1 MMRIIFSV
9 AMLTLCSGC
18 GTILAHVD
26 GSVTGP
32 YSGVRCDSHLIASVG
47 KEHDMPVFPWIIPLS
62 IFDLPLSLATDTLLL
77 PYDLTQPV
85 TSPNSDAKK

>member
-1 MMRIIFSV
+1 MRIIFIA

-32 YSGVRCDSHLIASVG
+32 YSGIRVDSHMIASVG
-47 KEHDMPVFPWIIPLS
+47 KEHDMPVFPWIIPFC
-62 IFDLPLSLATDTLLL
+62 IFDLPLSAVSDTLVL
-77 PYDLTQPV
+77 PYDLSQPFS
-85 TSPNSDAKK
+85 SPDSDAKK

>member
-32 YSGVRCDSHLIASVG
+32 YSGVRLDSHLIASVG

-62 IFDLPLSLATDTLLL
+62 IFDLPLSAASDTLVL
-77 PYDLTQPV
+77 PYDLSQPCS
-85 TSPNSDAKK
+85 SPDSDAKE